1 MKSTIQKL
9 FFSALCTTMLSP
21 VLAPAQISE
30 PETIFYGQ
38 VINRTSGQLDLIT
51 VGNLVWHIAR
61 PDGRQITLAATLRPL
76 NNGQFS
82 YRLSVPHQALTY
94 GLFVTPD
101 SVPLAVALADC
112 SLLTMTVDGVPA
124 SIVAPGTTTFSVNQ
138 SLRAATYRLDLELLN
153 PLASSSGDG
162 IPDWWKARYGVT
174 DPNGH
179 PFADGWS
186 NLQKF
191 QNGTSPTQD
200 NRFPSLATTEFWAYA
215 DGRTE
220 IPFAAID
227 SDSATTNISYR
238 LTSLPSSGNFY
249 LRNFSNDVTL
259 ALNSTFTQDDVNQG
273 RLIFLHGGSNSPAGP
288 VNFNISLNDENPAHG
303 TNYSIWLNVY
313 RPNYSP
319 AVTAAASTIAAA
331 PFGFSDIPGLSFS
344 EQQMLLNYLWSR
356 DFGCIISDASRAASA
371 KTLTAARVQAGREL
385 PHVLVGG
392 FGADR
397 LVGSGTNDILVGGRG
412 NETLRGNGGADL
424 FIISDVNSGNDTIED
439 FSTIEGDALDIS
451 RVLTGASGQLT
462 NYVQL
467 SNNGSNT
474 TVAINFA
481 GAGSGFT
488 NLTVTLLGKQYTQAD
503 LRTLSDG
510 GSLLTG
516 NKALSPVIS
525 ITATIPAASQNGPV
539 AGQFTL
545 TRTGPTG
552 SPLTVNLT
560 ISGSAVNGTSYQL
573 LPSSVDFASGQ
584 RTVTLPV
591 NPYQTS
597 TALTQIAQVSV
608 AAGTGYGSGIGTLG
622 TASVSIEPLLPQITI
637 EAIEPTAIRSDLTPG
652 TFLISRG
659 GIVDRSVLVRLTIN
673 GTASSS
679 TDYNSFSSF
688 LNFPP
693 YQTTAL
699 ISITPKATANLVG
712 GPKYVQV
719 AIKTDTSYSALNPSV
734 GRVYIVDQ
742 LYTGDSWK
750 QRFFASS
757 SDDWNT
763 FARRDSGNTGIK
775 NLNRYAFG
783 LNPTNPSPTNGL
795 PLYQIMNDRLSVTFR
810 HPLGVTDLEYVVQ
823 VSDDLVNWSAL
834 SNDVENFT
842 PPNANTNDVEMVS
855 YRSKSTVH
863 AGKLKQFMRV
873 TLQPR

>member
-1 MKSTIQKL
+1 MKKFMQKL
-9 FFSALCTTMLSP
+9 FRAAL
-21 VLAPAQISE
+21 VGAILAPLFATAQISE
-30 PETIFYGQ
+30 PPTVFYGQ
-38 VINRTSGQLDLIT
+38 VINRTSGQLDLLT
-51 VGNLVWHIAR
+51 AGNLVWRIAR
-61 PDGRQITLAATLRPL
+61 PDGRQLTLTATLNPL
-76 NNGQFS
+76 NNGRYS

-94 GLFVTPD
+94 GLFVSPD
-101 SVPLAVALADC
+101 AVPLAVALTDC

-124 SIVAPGTTTFSVNQ
+124 SIVAPGTATFSVNQ
-138 SLRAATYRLDLELLN
+138 SSRAATYRLDLELVN
-153 PLASSSGDG
+153 ALASSSGDG

-174 DPNGH
+174 DPNAH

-200 NRFPSLATTEFWAYA
+200 NRFPSLAVTEFWAYA

-249 LRNFSNDVTL
+249 LRNFSNDVAL

-273 RLIFLHGGSNSPAGP
+273 KLIFLHGGSNSPAGP
-288 VNFNISLNDENPAHG
+288 VNFNISLRDENPAHG
-303 TNYSIWLNVY
+303 TNYSLWLNVY

-319 AVTAAASTIAAA
+319 AVTAAASAIAAA
-331 PFGFSDIPGLSFS
+331 PFGFSDIAGLSFS

-356 DFGCIISDASRAASA
+356 DFGSIIGDSSRAASA
-371 KTLTAARVQAGREL
+371 KTLKAASVLSSRETA
-385 PHVLVGG
+385 HVLVGG

-424 FIISDVNSGNDTIED
+424 FIVSDVNSGNDTIED
-439 FSTIEGDALDIS
+439 FSTTEGDALDIS
-451 RVLTGASGQLT
+451 RVLIGASGQLT

-474 TVAINFA
+474 TLAINFS

-488 NLTVTLLGKQYTQAD
+488 NMTVTLLGKQYTQAD

-539 AGQFTL
+539 AGRFTL
-545 TRTGPTG
+545 TRTGPT
-552 SPLTVNLT
+552 SSALTVNLT

-573 LPSSVDFASGQ
+573 IPTSVDFVSGQ

-597 TALTQIAQVSV
+597 SALASIAQVSV
-608 AAGTGYGSGIGTLG
+608 AAGTGYGIGTSA

-637 EAIEPTAIRSDLTPG
+637 EALEPTAIRSDLTPG

-659 GIVDRSVLVRLTIN
+659 GIIDRSVLVRLTTT

-688 LNFPP
+688 LNFSP

-699 ISITPKATANLVG
+699 ISVTPKATANLVV

-719 AIKTDTSYSALNPSV
+719 AIKADVSYSALNPSS

-742 LYTGDSWK
+742 LFTGDSWK
-750 QRFFASS
+750 QRFFSNS

-763 FARRDSGNTGIK
+763 FSRRDSGNTGIK

-810 HPLGVTDLEYVVQ
+810 HPLGVTDLEYVVE
-823 VSDDLVNWSAL
+823 VSDDLTYWSAL

-842 PPNANTNDVEMVS
+842 LPGANTNDIEMVS
-855 YRSKSTVH
+855 YRSKSAVH
-863 AGKLKQFMRV
+863 GVKTKQFMRV